1 MVKENELTPYTF
13 KDTGISVKIRKV
25 SPMLIMEV
33 QKAFPSPKPPMQEVV
48 YGDPG
53 EPGARTVEEP
63 NEAHPDYLVAIDEY
77 NLELEAKVRHLM
89 FKRGVIINL
98 DEVQKQEV
106 KELRAEWKE
115 MFGVDL
121 SGSDKYVYISY
132 IAIGTD
138 ADMEELQEVIM
149 RRSQPTEAAIAESK
163 AGFQG

>member
-1 MVKENELTPYTF
+1 MGKTSELTPHTF
-13 KDTGISVKIRKV
+13 KDTGIKVKIRKV

-33 QKAFPSPKPPMQEVV
+33 QKAFPPPKPPMQEVV

-53 EPGARTVEEP
+53 ESGAKTVEEP

-77 NLELEAKVRHLM
+77 NLELEAKVRQLM
-89 FKRGVIINL
+89 FKRGVRIHL
-98 DEVQKQEV
+98 DEEQKQEV
-106 KELRAEWKE
+106 KELREEWKE
-115 MFGVDL
+115 MFDKDL
-121 SGSDKYVYISY
+121 SGSDKYLYISY

-149 RRSQPTEAAIAESK
+149 RRSQPTEAAIAEAK